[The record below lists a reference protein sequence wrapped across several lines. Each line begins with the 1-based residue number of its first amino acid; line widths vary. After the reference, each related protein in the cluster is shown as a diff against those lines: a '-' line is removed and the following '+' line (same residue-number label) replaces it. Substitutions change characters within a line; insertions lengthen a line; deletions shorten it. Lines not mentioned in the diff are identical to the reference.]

1 MTQLYAAG
9 AVVLLG
15 AALVTD
21 IRQMIIPNRLTM
33 PALLLG
39 AIAHIACDGAAGL
52 RLSALGAACGAGMLL
67 ALYLMRAVGAGDV
80 KLFAALGAWLG
91 PAAASEVAMYAVIA
105 AGGYGLL
112 TALTWRLFMRRI
124 WLRAGW
130 SIAEDLQRRSG
141 WIGNRIRMPFML
153 AVCPGAAAM
162 WLMG

>member
-1 MTQLYAAG
+1 M
-9 AVVLLG
+9 LG

-21 IRQMIIPNRLTM
+21 IRKMIIPNRLTM

-39 AIAHIACDGAAGL
+39 AIAHLAWDGAAGL
-52 RLSALGAACGAGMLL
+52 RLSVLGSICGTGILL

-130 SIAEDLQRRSG
+130 CIADDPQHRPG